1 MSTEE
6 KSLHFIEQIIEE
18 NLANGFPQDTCF
30 RFTGDNGYLHIG
42 HAKSI
47 CLNFGLGLK
56 YNAPVNLRFD
66 DTNPAKEEQECRC
79 NQRGFTLVG
88 FNWSEELYSSD
99 YFQQLYGWA
108 ISMIKKWK
116 AYVDSQSSKIW
127 LRKELQPKQVL
138 MVPTESFY

>member
-18 NLANGFPQDTCF
+18 NLANGFPKITSF
-30 RFTGDNGYLHIG
+30 SFSTGTKWLFAHG

-66 DTNPAKEEQECRC
+66 DTNS
-79 NQRGFTLVG
+79 L
-88 FNWSEELYSSD
+88 
-99 YFQQLYGWA
+99 
-108 ISMIKKWK
+108 KK
-116 AYVDSQSSKIW
+116 S
-127 LRKELQPKQVL
+127 RNML
-138 MVPTESFY
+138 MP